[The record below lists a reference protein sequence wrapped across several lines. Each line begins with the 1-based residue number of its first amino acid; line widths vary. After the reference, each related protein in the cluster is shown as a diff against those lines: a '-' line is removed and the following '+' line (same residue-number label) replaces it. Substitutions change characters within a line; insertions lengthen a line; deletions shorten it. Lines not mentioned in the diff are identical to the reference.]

1 LIAGAAGL
9 ALVASPAVAQVL
21 PPSANPALVNN
32 QTQRNE
38 QQLQQK
44 TDLPQG
50 PSVVTA
56 PGQFAV
62 SPPGGPTFVLR
73 GVVVGESHFLSKADI
88 DAITSKYVG
97 TKVDI
102 SAIQRMVKEINDLFT
117 ARGVTTAA
125 AFLPPQKLKD
135 GVVRVQIVEG
145 RLDHLKV
152 TGANA
157 LSKDFVLAHVET
169 KPGEIID
176 LPQISDRL
184 SMFNSTGVARVQAAL
199 QAGARFG
206 LTDIDLGV
214 TEPDRFYFQPF
225 VDNQGVSSV
234 GALEAGFLA
243 QFYAPLSLDDR
254 VTVYGV
260 KSNGNLYGSIAY
272 SIPFD
277 TWGGRAGITL
287 GKDLTHVT
295 SGPYQPLD
303 ITGENKYITINAVQ
317 PIFATGNWVVSLNGA
332 MTWQN
337 NQSYQTVVPTT
348 NDDARLASAGFK
360 IAYNSSTIAAFL
372 APTVTRVESNS
383 AVSLLPTD
391 FWQTGGQA
399 NVSAQ
404 LPGGN
409 NLVFNGVWQVSSAL
423 IIPSAELF
431 QIGGPTTVRGYPT
444 NAVAGNDGFFTNL
457 EFHHPF
463 ELPGGPVDAF
473 VFYDEGAVYNQFPA
487 VQDLNS
493 VGAGV
498 TVALTKLAELDLSV
512 GVPLNHVVDP
522 QPPAQF
528 YFRVLGKF

>member
-117 ARGVTTAA
+117 ARGLTTAA

-303 ITGENKYITINAVQ
+303 ITGENK
-317 PIFATGNWVVSLNGA
+317 
-332 MTWQN
+332 
-337 NQSYQTVVPTT
+337 
-348 NDDARLASAGFK
+348 
-360 IAYNSSTIAAFL
+360 
-372 APTVTRVESNS
+372 
-383 AVSLLPTD
+383 
-391 FWQTGGQA
+391 
-399 NVSAQ
+399 
-404 LPGGN
+404 
-409 NLVFNGVWQVSSAL
+409 
-423 IIPSAELF
+423 
-431 QIGGPTTVRGYPT
+431 
-444 NAVAGNDGFFTNL
+444 
-457 EFHHPF
+457 
-463 ELPGGPVDAF
+463 
-473 VFYDEGAVYNQFPA
+473 
-487 VQDLNS
+487 
-493 VGAGV
+493 
-498 TVALTKLAELDLSV
+498 
-512 GVPLNHVVDP
+512 
-522 QPPAQF
+522 
-528 YFRVLGKF
+528 